1 MKIKYHI
8 LWFEDDP
15 KPYFKKRIED
25 YIKDLG
31 FIPVFDK
38 RTKLPS
44 GEINFRKY
52 NLILLDFH
60 ISNEKTTQI
69 ILKKIR
75 EKDYYSEIIFY
86 SNKGLSNDFIKKNLG
101 LFEGVFWHFTDEDL
115 AEKVKSVI
123 DLTLKKFQDINNLRG
138 LVMAETSDLDKL
150 KTEIFSEYFKLDH
163 EDKEEFQNIIFNLI
177 EESISG
183 NYKKIKKY
191 QKKRIEIKEDDLDED
206 FEKTIF
212 NLIEDFI
219 FDFHKKG
226 RCIKKLIE
234 LLSSQ
239 NTFDFHDYE
248 AKIINKRN
256 KLAHEPEREEKG
268 IMYFGDL
275 KFTPEECK
283 NIRRDIQ
290 EYNALLTRLLSE
302 IKAL

>member
-1 MKIKYHI
+1 MKITYHI

-15 KPYFKKRIED
+15 QLYFKKRIED
-25 YIKDLG
+25 YLEDIG

-38 RTKLPS
+38 RVKLPS
-44 GEINFRKY
+44 GEINFKKY

-60 ISNEKTTQI
+60 LSNEETTEM
-69 ILKKIR
+69 ILKKIN

-86 SNKGLSNDFIKKNLG
+86 SNKVVPGNFIKKNLE
-101 LFEGVFWHFTDEDL
+101 LFEGVFWHFSDDDL
-115 AEKVKSVI
+115 AEKVKGVI
-123 DLTLKKFQDINNLRG
+123 DLTLKKFQDVNNLRG

-150 KTEIFSEYFKLDH
+150 KKEIFSEYFKLDH
-163 EDKEEFQNIIFNLI
+163 EGKEEFQNTIFKLI
-177 EESISG
+177 EESIRG

-191 QKKRIEIKEDDLDED
+191 QKKRIEIKEDDLDEE
-206 FEKTIF
+206 FGKNIL

-234 LLSSQ
+234 LLNSQ
-239 NTFDFHDYE
+239 NTFNFQDYE
-248 AKIINKRN
+248 TRIINKRN
-256 KLAHEPEREEKG
+256 TLAHEPEREENG
-268 IMYFGDL
+268 ITYFGDL

-283 NIRRDIQ
+283 NIRKDIR
-290 EYNALLTRLLSE
+290 EYNTHLTKLLSE

>member
-1 MKIKYHI
+1 MKIEYHI

-15 KPYFKKRIED
+15 KPYFKKRIEG
-25 YIKDLG
+25 YLEDLG

-38 RTKLPS
+38 RAKLPS
-44 GEINFRKY
+44 EEINFKKY
-52 NLILLDFH
+52 NLVLLDFH
-60 ISNEKTTQI
+60 LSNEKTTQT
-69 ILKKIR
+69 ILKKIS

-86 SNKGLSNDFIKKNLG
+86 SNKGLFNDFIKENLE

-115 AEKVKSVI
+115 AEKVKGVI
-123 DLTLKKFQDINNLRG
+123 DLTLKKFQDVNNLRG

-150 KTEIFSEYFKLDH
+150 KKEIFSEYFKLDH
-163 EDKEEFQNIIFNLI
+163 EGREEFQNIIFNLI
-177 EESISG
+177 EKSISG

-191 QKKRIEIKEDDLDED
+191 QKKRIKIEEEELGEE
-206 FEKTIF
+206 FGKTIF

-226 RCIKKLIE
+226 RCIKELIE

-256 KLAHEPEREEKG
+256 KLAHEPEREENG

-275 KFTPEECK
+275 EFTPEECK
-283 NIRRDIQ
+283 NIRRDTQ
-290 EYNALLTRLLSE
+290 EYNALLTKLLSE

>member
-1 MKIKYHI
+1 MKIKYHV

-15 KPYFKKRIED
+15 KLYFKKRIED
-25 YIKDLG
+25 YLEGLG

-38 RTKLPS
+38 QAKLPS

-60 ISNEKTTQI
+60 LSNEETTEM
-69 ILKKIR
+69 ILKKIN

-86 SNKGLSNDFIKKNLG
+86 SNKVVPDDFIKKNLE
-101 LFEGVFWHFTDEDL
+101 LFEGVFWHFSDDDL
-115 AEKVKSVI
+115 AEKVKGVI
-123 DLTLKKFQDINNLRG
+123 DLTLKKFQDVNNLRG

-150 KTEIFSEYFKLDH
+150 KKEIFSEYFKLDH
-163 EDKEEFQNIIFNLI
+163 EGKEEFQNTIFKLI
-177 EESISG
+177 EESIRG

-191 QKKRIEIKEDDLDED
+191 QKKRIEIKEDDLDEE
-206 FEKTIF
+206 FGKNIF

-234 LLSSQ
+234 LLNSQ
-239 NTFDFHDYE
+239 NTFNFQDYE
-248 AKIINKRN
+248 TRIINKRN

-268 IMYFGDL
+268 ITYFGDL

-283 NIRRDIQ
+283 NIRKDIR
-290 EYNALLTRLLSE
+290 EYNAHLTKLLSE